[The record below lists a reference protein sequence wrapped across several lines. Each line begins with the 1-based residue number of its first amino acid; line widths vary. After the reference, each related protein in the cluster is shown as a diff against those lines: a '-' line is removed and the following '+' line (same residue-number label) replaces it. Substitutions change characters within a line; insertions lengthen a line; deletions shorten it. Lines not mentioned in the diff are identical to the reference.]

1 MRSSIPGLRTAAGS
15 LWPISLLYAVL
26 SAAAVATSRTG
37 QYVAD
42 NRFDQYWNPGRRLS
56 RSLTSW
62 DGLRGVGEVREDFW
76 PVVVP
81 TAILRAAGFEPWMA
95 QRIWH
100 AAILFAL
107 GMGTVVLMRIFARP
121 LGLAHVVAGLVAM
134 FGAYTAAFFVPTNLS
149 FHLALAPWLAVAVA
163 LGLTNAHLWRWPAVF
178 ALLFFSAGNMD
189 LPGLGYAL
197 MPSICVVFYLL
208 VLETSVP
215 ARSIASWGW
224 KVALLTL
231 GISAA
236 AVSKTLLGAGA
247 LAGRLESTEAVQI
260 SSLASSWAESIR
272 GLGSWRSYF
281 PLRTELLQPQL
292 ASYFTNWVVIL
303 ATFVAF
309 VLALLAVAFSRWR
322 PRLLFAL
329 MAALSLVVMV
339 GAYPLREPSP
349 VGSGI
354 LGLLVDVET
363 LSAFRNIYKAGAG
376 FVVGTAILAG
386 WSVAALW
393 RRRRWG
399 RYVAG
404 LAVVGLAVA
413 AFPFWTGGLYDSTK
427 VTSEVPEYWLE
438 AFDWLNMQ
446 DSDGRVFVLPGAAR
460 APYTWGWPGGD
471 LFDSM
476 LDRSAVVSLGVPLS
490 APLPANLIDAL
501 SQEASDPEY
510 RAGTLAPALRR
521 LGIRY
526 VLVRNDL
533 DWRSFGYPSP
543 EGFEPL
549 RNDDDFVKVA
559 EFGFR
564 GQGALAGLP
573 STQLAPV
580 EILEVVDG
588 NGPVRGTPPAS
599 PLLVSGDGW
608 AWAPLTDTGYLQD
621 GRPLAY
627 TGSLDG
633 DNLATLS
640 RQGSPVVITDTNRRR
655 VRQVIG
661 FEPDYSYLL
670 SENQNLDRRAY
681 SLFPVAGSQS
691 VSWFPDAT
699 SISVDGNPLSSLG
712 TISWFRPSNAFDGN
726 ADTAWVARRSDGPL
740 GRTLRVELRSPTV
753 VSRAQLSAWS
763 GGGANSIKRVE
774 LRFSDGSAVPV
785 DLSDGSANI
794 RFAPRE
800 TDAIEIV
807 VTRVD
812 PGSLAVG
819 LSEVSF
825 TGLDLREFVQAP
837 DDIFLRAEE
846 DLGLQRSLASSP
858 VDYVFARELGD
869 PLDLPAALS
878 PSVQFQETELAMM
891 RRFRTDQ
898 DRTFVLSG
906 EARVEVDEAGGDS
919 GASADDG
926 DCRDIGLRVDGR
938 PVLVRLGVEPGR
950 LTDFAGC
957 GPLQLDAGWH
967 LLESSPESPITRL
980 ELRREVP
987 APAVVGAG
995 PEVVAD
1001 HVSQIDAEAQVRSPE
1016 GGAVIMGQGWDP
1028 RWSASFNG
1036 IKVDG
1041 LPFDTQVAWPVPPE
1055 SSGTLSASFG
1065 PQRWFSGALLVTF
1078 AFLILCLGIV
1088 LTGAPQPVPSPLGQN
1103 PAPPLSSRVTRPEA
1117 LGLAMMALGISVLV
1131 GGRNGVFF
1139 GGVLFLAIV
1148 ILRRLPG
1155 PTLLTMAAVAVVGA
1169 AIATVLEA
1177 PLDAPLNLFYPA
1189 ARPLASELAKAAGV
1203 LFIAGLTGMWWSSRV
1218 DRGPK
1223 ATVTPKRPPMRLWPK
1238 AWRQIRYY
1246 LGPVLVGVTLSIMAG
1261 PVGESPV
1268 VRDAGRSLRTGI
1280 SNVGADVMM
1289 PLRDVAPFASVVSGF
1304 LPVGVTVQRALLVAL
1319 AVGLT
1324 LRMGE
1329 MAGGSRLGRRAAW
1342 CAALMPALWGQSV
1355 PVLITA
1361 ALLTGAALMIGSGTR
1376 RSVGRQSALA
1386 LLLVGSILASYP
1398 AIAVVLALIW
1408 WDHRKDRPGGHQTR
1422 GLVALTLLFMAP
1434 LVLWRIRLGGWESPL
1449 SMTTNSDWW
1458 LSGWPAAVVSAF
1470 LLGVGAFVVA
1480 RQRTVLYRWAPL
1492 AIVPAIA
1499 VAVSLVFQ
1507 QGANLIGWSAP
1518 FLAVLLGMAV
1528 STQRLSVT
1536 PDGSAPTHQSKDRAG
1551 LERAGQPVTPAPDEW
1566 PTGRP

>member
-1 MRSSIPGLRTAAGS
+1 MRSSIPGVRTAANS

-26 SAAAVATSRTG
+26 SVAAVGLSRTG

-62 DGLRGVGEVREDFW
+62 DGLRGVGQVREDFW

-81 TAILRAAGFEPWMA
+81 TAVLRAAGFEPWMA

-100 AAILFAL
+100 AAILFFL

-134 FGAYTAAFFVPTNLS
+134 FSAYTASFFVPTNLS

-163 LGLTNAHLWRWPAVF
+163 LGLTNAHMWRWPGMF

-197 MPSICVVFYLL
+197 MPSFCVVLYLL

-215 ARSIASWGW
+215 ARSVGSWGW
-224 KVALLTL
+224 KAALLTV
-231 GISAA
+231 GISSA
-236 AVSKTLLGAGA
+236 AVAKTLLGAGA
-247 LAGRLESTEAVQI
+247 LTGRLESTEAVQV
-260 SSLASSWAESIR
+260 SSLTSSWAESIR

-281 PLRTELLQPQL
+281 PVSTELLQPQL
-292 ASYFTNWVVIL
+292 ESYFTNWVVIL

-354 LGLLVDVET
+354 LGLLLEIDA

-376 FVVGTAILAG
+376 FVIGTAILAG

-404 LAVVGLAVA
+404 LAVAGLAVA
-413 AFPFWTGGLYDSTK
+413 ALPFWTGGLYDSTK
-427 VTSEVPEYWLE
+427 VTTEVPEYWLE

-446 DSDGRVFVLPGAAR
+446 DNDGRVLVLPATAR

-490 APLPANLIDAL
+490 ASLPANLIDAL
-501 SQEASDPEY
+501 TQEASDPGY
-510 RAGTLAPALRR
+510 RSGTLAPALRR

-549 RNDDDFVKVA
+549 KNDDDFVKVA

-564 GQGALAGLP
+564 GQGALAGLA
-573 STQLAPV
+573 STPLAPV
-580 EILEVVDG
+580 EILEVVDA
-588 NGPVRGTPPAS
+588 NGPVRGTPPTS

-608 AWAPLTDTGYLQD
+608 AWAPLTDRGYLQD

-627 TGSLDG
+627 TGSLDS
-633 DNLATLS
+633 DNLATFS

-655 VRQVIG
+655 VRLVVG
-661 FEPDYSYLL
+661 YEPDYSYLL

-681 SLFPVAGSQS
+681 SLFPVSGSQS
-691 VSWFPDAT
+691 VSWFPDAQ
-699 SISVDGNPLSSLG
+699 SISVDGNQRSSLG
-712 TISWFRPSNAFDGN
+712 TIPWHRPSNAFDGN
-726 ADTAWVARRSDGPL
+726 ADTAWLTRRADGPL
-740 GRTLRVELRSPTV
+740 GRALRVELRSPTV
-753 VSRAQLSAWS
+753 VSRVQLSAWPGDGTDS
-763 GGGANSIKRVE
+763 VLRVE

-785 DLSDGSANI
+785 DLVDGSANVG
-794 RFAPRE
+794 FMPRE

-807 VTRVD
+807 VTRVE
-812 PGSLAVG
+812 PGSLVVG

-825 TGLDLREFVQAP
+825 DGLDLREFVQAP
-837 DDIFLRAEE
+837 DDIFLRA
-846 DLGLQRSLASSP
+846 DGDPGLQRSLAVSP

-869 PLDLPAALS
+869 PLDLPLALS
-878 PSVQFQETELAMM
+878 PGVQFQETELAMM

-906 EARVEVDEAGGDS
+906 EAGVEVEEAGGDS
-919 GASADDG
+919 EASGNDG
-926 DCRDIGLRVDGR
+926 DCRDIGIRVDGQ

-967 LLESSPESPITRL
+967 LLESRPESPINRL
-980 ELRREVP
+980 ELRRAIP
-987 APAVVGAG
+987 APAVVDAG

-1001 HVSQIDAEAQVRSPE
+1001 HVSQTDAQAQVRSPD

-1028 RWSASFNG
+1028 RWTASFNG
-1036 IKVDG
+1036 IRVDG

-1078 AFLILCLGIV
+1078 AFLILSLGIV
-1088 LTGAPQPVPSPLGQN
+1088 LTGAPQPVPAPLGQN
-1103 PAPPLSSRVTRPEA
+1103 PAPSSSSRVARPEA

-1131 GGRNGVFF
+1131 GGRNGVLF

-1148 ILRRLPG
+1148 ILRRLPS

-1177 PLDAPLNLFYPA
+1177 PLDAPLNLSYPA

-1203 LFIAGLTGMWWSSRV
+1203 LFLTGLTGLWWSSRV
-1218 DRGPK
+1218 ERGTK
-1223 ATVTPKRPPMRLWPK
+1223 ATVMPNRPTMRLWPN
-1238 AWRQIRYY
+1238 AWRRIRYY
-1246 LGPVLVGVTLSIMAG
+1246 LGPMFVGVTLSIMAG
-1261 PVGESPV
+1261 PVGETPV
-1268 VRDAGRSLRTGI
+1268 VRDAARSLRTGI
-1280 SNVGADVMM
+1280 SNVGIDVMM
-1289 PLRDVAPFASVVSGF
+1289 PLRDEAPFASVLSGF
-1304 LPVGVTVQRALLVAL
+1304 LPVGVTAQRALLVAM

-1324 LRMGE
+1324 LRLGE
-1329 MAGGSRLGRRAAW
+1329 MVGGSRLGRRAAW
-1342 CAALMPALWGQSV
+1342 CAALMPALWGQPV
-1355 PVLITA
+1355 PVLITS

-1376 RSVGRQSALA
+1376 RPVGRQSALA
-1386 LLLVGSILASYP
+1386 LLLVGSMLASYP
-1398 AIAVVLALIW
+1398 ALAAVLALIW
-1408 WDHRKDRPGGHQTR
+1408 WDYRKGRPGGHQTR
-1422 GLVALTLLFMAP
+1422 GLVALTLLFVAP
-1434 LVLWRIRLGGWESPL
+1434 LLLWRIRLGGSESLL
-1449 SMTTNSDWW
+1449 SMTTISDWW
-1458 LSGWPAAVVSAF
+1458 LSGWAAAIVSAL
-1470 LLGVGAFVVA
+1470 LLGVGVFVVA
-1480 RQRTVLYRWAPL
+1480 RQRDVLHRWSPL
-1492 AIVPAIA
+1492 ATIPAVA
-1499 VAVSLVFQ
+1499 LAVSLVYL

-1528 STQRLSVT
+1528 STQRPSMA
-1536 PDGSAPTHQSKDRAG
+1536 PDRGIPAHQSKVRGG
-1551 LERAGQPVTPAPDEW
+1551 LGRTDQPVKPAPGERAA
-1566 PTGRP
+1566 GRS